1 MKSRASLW
9 KRHRVGMLIALAVIV
24 SVAVPLLI
32 GGGQS
37 LTQIRELS
45 ADTYLVLF
53 AIIATSWL
61 ARALKLHLLLGR
73 MGAHVFFP
81 RTFAMSLA
89 IDFAFM
95 STPAGVGGYAAS
107 VYCSRRL
114 GVSLSAAT
122 TVTFMDQFLDLAFFT
137 LALPLAALSLA
148 WTNFSTTLMLLAVGA
163 SVLVI
168 AMVVLAV
175 VMHQRFLRWL
185 CGDNYFARR
194 WPRLRERQHR
204 LHAFV
209 DNMKKDSR
217 ILLSGTPGTTALL
230 LASTAL
236 QWLTRYGVLWAAL
249 ALLGHAVPF
258 ALTLLSQSLILHAA
272 MWTGVPAGGGGAELG
287 LTAALLAMV
296 PSSIIATA
304 LILWRLTTF
313 HLCLVVGAAA
323 IAWLAR
329 WDGSRVRIDA
339 SADHGVL
346 GANPDVSS
354 ETIA

>member
-1 MKSRASLW
+1 MNLRASLW
-9 KRHRVGMLIALAVIV
+9 KHHRVGLLIAVAVIV

-32 GGGQS
+32 GGRQA
-37 LTQIRELS
+37 LTEIRALPG
-45 ADTYLVLF
+45 DTYLVLF
-53 AIIATSWL
+53 AIIATSWF

-73 MGAHVFFP
+73 LGARLFFP

-95 STPAGVGGYAAS
+95 STPAGVGGYAAC
-107 VYCSRRL
+107 VYCCRRA

-148 WTNFSTTLMLLAVGA
+148 WTQLPTALTMLAVGA

-168 AMVVLAV
+168 VLVTLAV
-175 VMHQRFLRWL
+175 AMHRRFLSWL

-194 WPRLRERQHR
+194 WPRLRARQHR
-204 LHAFV
+204 LHDFV
-209 DNMKKDSR
+209 DNMKTDAR
-217 ILLSGTPGTTALL
+217 ILLSGPPGVTALL
-230 LASTAL
+230 LASTAM
-236 QWLTRYGVLWAAL
+236 QWLTRYGVLWASL
-249 ALLGHAVPF
+249 LLLGHAVPF

-296 PSSIIATA
+296 PASIIATA

-313 HLCLVVGAAA
+313 HLCLVVGAGA

-329 WDGSRVRIDA
+329 WDGSHKTTGA
-339 SADHGVL
+339 SADTGIL
-346 GANPDVSS
+346 GAEPEATSK
-354 ETIA
+354 TIA